1 MLEENQIRKILDSIL
16 PEIKKVDNAAR
27 SKRKVDPVYY
37 PSYPIITDYAE
48 RNGVQAE
55 IGKFPEKLFAER
67 SPNQEEKEW
76 EYAKKNY
83 KQVTLPVF
91 VDYISTIT
99 RPFHDANWNID
110 YMEDDAKFK
119 EQSLQKYVD
128 NEIKN
133 YGSIE
138 NFVKFIV
145 TQRKAI
151 DANGIIAI
159 KPHTLFVKDG
169 ENEGELVIDSNKL
182 NEPVPVY
189 YASQKIVAWKE
200 SEYAMVMLDEKS
212 MVDYGGV
219 QKKIG
224 YKFEF
229 YDDENIWIIEQ
240 IGKLIDYTFSLT
252 IYFE

>member
-1 MLEENQIRKILDSIL
+1 MLEEKDIKTILDKVI
-16 PEIKKVDNAAR
+16 PELKNIFKAESQKKKVG
-27 SKRKVDPVYY
+27 PVYY
-37 PSYPIITDYAE
+37 PSYPVITDYAE
-48 RNGVQAE
+48 RISVHAE

-76 EYAKKNY
+76 DYVKKNY

-91 VDYISTIT
+91 VDYISSIT

-128 NEIKN
+128 KEIKN

-138 NFVKFIV
+138 NFVKFIIS
-145 TQRKAI
+145 QRKAV

-169 ENEGELVIDSNKL
+169 E
-182 NEPVPVY
+182 
-189 YASQKIVAWKE
+189 
-200 SEYAMVMLDEKS
+200 
-212 MVDYGGV
+212 
-219 QKKIG
+219 
-224 YKFEF
+224 
-229 YDDENIWIIEQ
+229 
-240 IGKLIDYTFSLT
+240 
-252 IYFE
+252 